1 MSITN
6 DIEDLLTAFMA
17 ANGTS
22 WQSMLT
28 GGFFTE
34 GNIPACAAESPP
46 YGEWA
51 WTTEKDIRTAQEFID
66 RHEFQVLFY
75 GDDRRELNLIRDK
88 CLDSM
93 DTSWIDI
100 KDIGFRIEI
109 MKNKDAPGFKA
120 LPGDKKDRF
129 SKYVAM
135 AQFWFRAQK
144 TCTITT

>member
-6 DIEDLLTAFMA
+6 DIEDLITAFMA

-34 GNIPACAAESPP
+34 GNIPECAASSPP
-46 YGEWA
+46 YGEWG
-51 WTTEKDIRTAQEFID
+51 WTTEKDVRTASELID
-66 RHEFQVLFY
+66 RHEFQIVFY
-75 GDDRRELNLIRDK
+75 GDDRRELNEIRDK

-93 DTSWIDI
+93 DTSWTDF
-100 KDIGFRIEI
+100 KDIGYRIEI

-120 LPGDKKDRF
+120 IEGNKKDRF

-135 AQFWFRAQK
+135 CQFWFKAQK
-144 TCTITT
+144 ICTIT